1 MLQLTTIVFLI
12 SFSTLA
18 GIHILATKLYLY
30 WHIAWLDM
38 PMHFFGGAIVA
49 LGFYTLRDLGLFP
62 NKMLRLLPILLLV
75 LSVALLWESYEHF
88 IGLPIF
94 GEYTLDTIMD
104 LLLGISGGTL
114 GFFIGRSL
122 RQLR

>member
-30 WHIAWLDM
+30 WRIGWFDM

-62 NKMLRLLPILLLV
+62 NKMLKLLPLLLLV
-75 LSVALLWESYEHF
+75 LSVALVWEGYEHF

-94 GEYTLDTIMD
+94 GEYMFDTVLDLI
-104 LLLGISGGTL
+104 LGICGGSL
-114 GFFIGRSL
+114 GYFIGKSL
-122 RQLR
+122 RQLH